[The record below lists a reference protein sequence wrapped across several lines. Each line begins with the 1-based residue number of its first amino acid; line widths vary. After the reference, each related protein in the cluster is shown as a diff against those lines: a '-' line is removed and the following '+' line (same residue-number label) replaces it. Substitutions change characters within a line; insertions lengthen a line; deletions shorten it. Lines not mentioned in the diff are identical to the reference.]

1 MTTIRQKLTVERI
14 RKHSL
19 PEGRTQAFLWDL
31 DVTSLA
37 CRVTKGTKAYIF
49 QSVFA
54 GKTLRMTIGNIND
67 WRIDE
72 ARVEAR
78 RLQTLIDTGMDPRVA
93 KAAKIAEAKSQQ
105 AESLKV
111 KITFSDAWEEYIGVL
126 RTDISAKTKRP
137 YSSRYITDHIKLS
150 HRGGDTKKVGMGS
163 TAPGPRAFF
172 LDIPL
177 SELTPEIIVIWLN
190 TERQVRPTVT
200 AHAYR
205 LLRAFVKWASY
216 QTTYQGVIPTDF
228 AQDHNVRKLVPVSA
242 SKAGDCLQK
251 EQLHDWF
258 MSVQQLRNS
267 VISTYLQVL
276 LLTGA
281 RRDEIA
287 SLCWCDIDFKW
298 SSIRIKDKIEGE
310 RIIPLTP
317 YVAMLL
323 MSLAKGLKTN
333 VNGEN
338 WIFFSNSESGK
349 IVEPRSAHNRALANA
364 NLPHLSIHGLRRSFG
379 TLAEWVEVPAGV
391 VAQIMGHKPS
401 ALAEKHYR
409 RRSLDLLRLWHVK
422 IEDWILN
429 QAKISEKKQC

>member
-19 PEGRTQAFLWDL
+19 PEGKTQAFLWDL

-78 RLQTLIDTGMDPRVA
+78 RLQTLIDTGLDPRVA

-105 AESLKV
+105 AEIHKV
-111 KITFSDAWEEYIGVL
+111 RIIFSDAWKDYIEVL

-150 HRGGDTKKVGMGS
+150 LRGGDTKKIGVGP
-163 TAPGPRAFF
+163 TKPGPLAFL

-177 SELTPEIIVIWLN
+177 SDLTPEAIAVWLN
-190 TERQVRPTVT
+190 TERQIRPTVT

-205 LLRAFVKWASY
+205 LLRAFVKWANY
-216 QTTYQGVIPTDF
+216 QTKYQGVIPTDF
-228 AQDHNVRKLVPVSA
+228 AQDHNVRKLVPVSS

-258 MSVQQLRNS
+258 IAVQQLSNL

-310 RIIPLTP
+310 RMIPLTP

-323 MSLAKGLKTN
+323 MLLVNELKTS
-333 VNGEN
+333 VNSVH
-338 WIFFSNSESGK
+338 WVFPSNSESGK
-349 IVEPRSAHNRALANA
+349 IVEPRSAHNRALTNA

-401 ALAEKHYR
+401 AIAEKHYR

-422 IEDWILN
+422 IEDWIIT
-429 QAKISEKKQC
+429 QAKIS